1 MWGLS
6 ATILGMWIMSSLS
19 NPFFY
24 SLFFIKLNPSRLLK
38 GWGSKIFFI
47 NRKFALVQ
55 YNPSVLI
62 FILLNRA
69 FGVCV

>member
-1 MWGLS
+1 
-6 ATILGMWIMSSLS
+6 MSLLS
-19 NPFFY
+19 NLFFH

>member
-1 MWGLS
+1 
-6 ATILGMWIMSSLS
+6 MSLLS
-19 NPFFY
+19 NPFFHP
-24 SLFFIKLNPSRLLK
+24 LFFIKLNPSRLLK

-47 NRKFALVQ
+47 NRKFALAQ

>member
-1 MWGLS
+1 
-6 ATILGMWIMSSLS
+6 MSLLF
-19 NPFFY
+19 NPFFH
-24 SLFFIKLNPSRLLK
+24 SLFFIQLNPSQLLK

-47 NRKFALVQ
+47 KRKFALTQ

>member
-1 MWGLS
+1 
-6 ATILGMWIMSSLS
+6 MSSLF
-19 NPFFY
+19 NLFFH
-24 SLFFIKLNPSRLLK
+24 SLFFIQLNPSQLLK

-47 NRKFALVQ
+47 NRKFALMQ

-62 FILLNRA
+62 FISLNRA

>member
-1 MWGLS
+1 
-6 ATILGMWIMSSLS
+6 MSSLS
-19 NPFFY
+19 SLFFHP
-24 SLFFIKLNPSRLLK
+24 LFFIKLNPSRLLK

-62 FILLNRA
+62 FILRNRS

>member
-1 MWGLS
+1 
-6 ATILGMWIMSSLS
+6 MSSLF
-19 NPFFY
+19 NPFFH
-24 SLFFIKLNPSRLLK
+24 SLFFIKSNPSQLLK

-47 NRKFALVQ
+47 NRKFALTQ

>member
-1 MWGLS
+1 
-6 ATILGMWIMSSLS
+6 MSSLF

-24 SLFFIKLNPSRLLK
+24 SLFFIKLNPNRLLK

-47 NRKFALVQ
+47 NRKFILVQ

>member
-1 MWGLS
+1 
-6 ATILGMWIMSSLS
+6 MSLLF
-19 NPFFY
+19 NPFFH
-24 SLFFIKLNPSRLLK
+24 SLFLIKLNPSQLLK
-38 GWGSKIFFI
+38 SWGSKIFFI
-47 NRKFALVQ
+47 NRKFALTQ

>member
-1 MWGLS
+1 
-6 ATILGMWIMSSLS
+6 MSSLS
-19 NPFFY
+19 NSFFHP
-24 SLFFIKLNPSRLLK
+24 LFFIKLNPSRLLE

-47 NRKFALVQ
+47 NRKFALLQ

-62 FILLNRA
+62 FIPLNRA

>member
-1 MWGLS
+1 M
-6 ATILGMWIMSSLS
+6 
-19 NPFFY
+19 
-24 SLFFIKLNPSRLLK
+24 K

-62 FILLNRA
+62 FILLRA

>member
-1 MWGLS
+1 
-6 ATILGMWIMSSLS
+6 MSSLS
-19 NPFFY
+19 NLFFH
-24 SLFFIKLNPSRLLK
+24 SLFFIQLNPSRLLK

-47 NRKFALVQ
+47 NRKFALMQ
-55 YNPSVLI
+55 YNPSVLV

>member
-1 MWGLS
+1 
-6 ATILGMWIMSSLS
+6 MSLLF
-19 NPFFY
+19 NPFFH
-24 SLFFIKLNPSRLLK
+24 SLFFIQLNPSRLLK

-47 NRKFALVQ
+47 NRKFALTQ
-55 YNPSVLI
+55 YNPNVLI

>member
-1 MWGLS
+1 
-6 ATILGMWIMSSLS
+6 MSLLF
-19 NPFFY
+19 NLFFH
-24 SLFFIKLNPSRLLK
+24 SLFFIRLNPSQLLK

-47 NRKFALVQ
+47 NRKFALMQ

-62 FILLNRA
+62 FISLNRA

>member
-1 MWGLS
+1 
-6 ATILGMWIMSSLS
+6 MSSLS
-19 NPFFY
+19 SSFFR
-24 SLFFIKLNPSRLLK
+24 SLFFIQLNPSQLLK

-47 NRKFALVQ
+47 NRRFALTQ

>member
-1 MWGLS
+1 
-6 ATILGMWIMSSLS
+6 MSLLS
-19 NPFFY
+19 NSFFR
-24 SLFFIKLNPSRLLK
+24 SLFSIKLNPNRILK

>member
-1 MWGLS
+1 
-6 ATILGMWIMSSLS
+6 MSLLF
-19 NPFFY
+19 NPFFH
-24 SLFFIKLNPSRLLK
+24 SLFLIKLNPSQLLK

-47 NRKFALVQ
+47 NRKFALTQ

>member
-1 MWGLS
+1 
-6 ATILGMWIMSSLS
+6 MSLLF

-24 SLFFIKLNPSRLLK
+24 SLFFIKLNPNRLLK

>member
-1 MWGLS
+1 
-6 ATILGMWIMSSLS
+6 MSSLS
-19 NPFFY
+19 NLFFH
-24 SLFFIKLNPSRLLK
+24 SLFFIQLNPSQLLK

-47 NRKFALVQ
+47 NRKFALTQ

>member
-1 MWGLS
+1 
-6 ATILGMWIMSSLS
+6 MSLLS
-19 NPFFY
+19 NSFFR

-62 FILLNRA
+62 FILLNRV

>member
-1 MWGLS
+1 MSLLS
-6 ATILGMWIMSSLS
+6 SS
-19 NPFFY
+19 FFHP
-24 SLFFIKLNPSRLLK
+24 LFFIKLNPSRLLK

-47 NRKFALVQ
+47 NRKFALAR

-62 FILLNRA
+62 FILRNRA

>member
-1 MWGLS
+1 
-6 ATILGMWIMSSLS
+6 MSLLF
-19 NPFFY
+19 NPFFH
-24 SLFFIKLNPSRLLK
+24 SLFFIKLNPNRLLK

-47 NRKFALVQ
+47 NRKFALMQ
-55 YNPSVLI
+55 YNPRVII